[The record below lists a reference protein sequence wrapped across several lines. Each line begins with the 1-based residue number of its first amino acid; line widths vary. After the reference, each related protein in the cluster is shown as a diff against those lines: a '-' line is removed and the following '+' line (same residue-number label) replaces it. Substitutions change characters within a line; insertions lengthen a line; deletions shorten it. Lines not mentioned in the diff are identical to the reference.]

1 MLASEQGNGVLWHHS
16 ASTLNAATPRD
27 AAASFRKSERNVR
40 LALALSRRNH
50 SRRQKIRRWQAWRNG
65 VVATK
70 LGAVE
75 RRRKIG
81 LAAGGAALLA
91 IGLWAAAGE
100 RVQSGVVGDAIAL
113 IGEARTGRVTL
124 DLPKAI
130 ANVRVREA
138 RLPGRPI
145 VLIDAGHGGRDPGAP
160 GVSGNTREK
169 DLTLAM
175 ARELADLLEQRGR
188 VRVALTR
195 EKDEYLTLEQRAGI
209 ARHLQA
215 GLFLSLHMDSAP
227 NPLAKGATIYS
238 LSDVASSAEA
248 ARFAEA
254 ENGADG
260 ALSSEADDSV
270 RALLADVALRE
281 QMEAS
286 AGLAERLLRRA
297 AGRVELRPRPHQF
310 AAFHVLRRAETPAVL
325 VEAGYISNAE
335 DEAMLMTRE
344 GRAPLVLA
352 LAQSIEADMALRA
365 R

>member
-1 MLASEQGNGVLWHHS
+1 M
-16 ASTLNAATPRD
+16 
-27 AAASFRKSERNVR
+27 
-40 LALALSRRNH
+40 
-50 SRRQKIRRWQAWRNG
+50 
-65 VVATK
+65 
-70 LGAVE
+70 E
-75 RRRKIG
+75 RRTIIG
-81 LAAGGAALLA
+81 LAVGGAVLLA
-91 IGLWAAAGE
+91 VGALA
-100 RVQSGVVGDAIAL
+100 SGVWRGRTDVIGDAAVF
-113 IGEARTGRVTL
+113 IGEARTGRLTF
-124 DLPKAI
+124 DLPDA
-130 ANVRVREA
+130 VSDVHVREA

-145 VLIDAGHGGRDPGAP
+145 VLIDPGHGGRDPGAP
-160 GVSGNTREK
+160 GVSGTTREK

-175 ARELADLLEQRGR
+175 ARELADLLEERGR

-195 EKDEYLTLEQRAGI
+195 EDDKYLTLEQRAGI
-209 ARHLQA
+209 ARRLQA
-215 GLFLSLHMDSAP
+215 SLFLSVHMDSAP
-227 NPLAKGATIYS
+227 NPLAKGTTIYS
-238 LSDVASSAEA
+238 LSDVASSEEA
-248 ARFAEA
+248 ARFAQA

-286 AGLAERLLRRA
+286 AGLAQRLLRRA

-335 DEAMLMTRE
+335 DEAALMSKE

-352 LAQSIEADMALRA
+352 LAQAVEADLATRGA

>member
-1 MLASEQGNGVLWHHS
+1 M
-16 ASTLNAATPRD
+16 
-27 AAASFRKSERNVR
+27 
-40 LALALSRRNH
+40 
-50 SRRQKIRRWQAWRNG
+50 
-65 VVATK
+65 
-70 LGAVE
+70 E

-81 LAAGGAALLA
+81 LAVGAAVLVA
-91 IGLWAAAGE
+91 VGLVAAGVW
-100 RVQSGVVGDAIAL
+100 RTDKGVVADAIAL
-113 IGEARTGRVTL
+113 IGEARTGRLTL
-124 DLPKAI
+124 DLPDAV
-130 ANVRVREA
+130 ADVRVREA

-145 VLIDAGHGGRDPGAP
+145 VLIDPGHGGRDPGAP
-160 GVSGNTREK
+160 GVSGTTREK
-169 DLTLAM
+169 DLTLVM

-195 EKDEYLTLEQRAGI
+195 EEDEYLTLEQRAGI
-209 ARHLQA
+209 ARRLQA
-215 GLFLSLHMDSAP
+215 SLFLSLHMDSAP

-248 ARFAEA
+248 ARFAQA
-254 ENGADG
+254 ENDAGG
-260 ALSSEADDSV
+260 ALSSEPDDSV

-325 VEAGYISNAE
+325 VEAGYISNAD
-335 DEAMLMTRE
+335 DEAMLITKE

-352 LAQSIEADMALRA
+352 LAQAVEADLATRT
-365 R
+365 RR

>member
-1 MLASEQGNGVLWHHS
+1 MG
-16 ASTLNAATPRD
+16 
-27 AAASFRKSERNVR
+27 
-40 LALALSRRNH
+40 
-50 SRRQKIRRWQAWRNG
+50 
-65 VVATK
+65 
-70 LGAVE
+70 GAV
-75 RRRKIG
+75 
-81 LAAGGAALLA
+81 LVAVALLTVAALRGQTGT
-91 IGLWAAAGE
+91 I
-100 RVQSGVVGDAIAL
+100 GDAIAL
-113 IGEARTGRVTL
+113 IGEARTGHVTL
-124 DLPKAI
+124 KMPEAVAD
-130 ANVRVREA
+130 VRVREA
-138 RLPGRPI
+138 RVPGRPI
-145 VLIDAGHGGRDPGAP
+145 VLIDPGHGGRDPGAP
-160 GVSGNTREK
+160 GVSGTSQEK
-169 DLTLAM
+169 QLTLEM
-175 ARELADLLEQRGR
+175 AKELADVLEQRGR

-195 EKDEYLTLEQRAGI
+195 EDDRYLTLEQRAGI
-209 ARHLQA
+209 ARRLGA

-227 NPLAKGATIYS
+227 NPLARGATIYS

-254 ENGADG
+254 ENGSDG

-335 DEAMLMTRE
+335 DEAKLVTKE

-352 LAQSIEADMALRA
+352 LAQAVEADMATRNN

>member
-1 MLASEQGNGVLWHHS
+1 ML
-16 ASTLNAATPRD
+16 
-27 AAASFRKSERNVR
+27 
-40 LALALSRRNH
+40 
-50 SRRQKIRRWQAWRNG
+50 
-65 VVATK
+65 VA
-70 LGAVE
+70 V
-75 RRRKIG
+75 
-81 LAAGGAALLA
+81 ALLA
-91 IGLWAAAGE
+91 ITAFRGRTGPI
-100 RVQSGVVGDAIAL
+100 QDATAL
-113 IGEARTGRVTL
+113 VGEARSGQLTL
-124 DLPKAI
+124 EMPEAVAD
-130 ANVRVREA
+130 VRVREA
-138 RLPGRPI
+138 RVPGRPI
-145 VLIDAGHGGRDPGAP
+145 VLIDPGHGGRDPGAP
-160 GVSGNTREK
+160 GVSGNSQEK
-169 DLTLAM
+169 QLTLEM
-175 ARELADLLEQRGR
+175 ARELANVLEQRGR

-195 EKDEYLTLEQRAGI
+195 EDDRYLTLEQRAGI
-209 ARHLQA
+209 ARRLQA

-254 ENGADG
+254 ENGSDG
-260 ALSSEADDSV
+260 ALSSEEDDSV

-335 DEAMLMTRE
+335 DEAKLITKE

-352 LAQSIEADMALRA
+352 LAQAVEADMATRA
-365 R
+365 QR

>member
-1 MLASEQGNGVLWHHS
+1 M
-16 ASTLNAATPRD
+16 D
-27 AAASFRKSERNVR
+27 
-40 LALALSRRNH
+40 
-50 SRRQKIRRWQAWRNG
+50 
-65 VVATK
+65 
-70 LGAVE
+70 

-81 LAAGGAALLA
+81 LAVGGAALFTIALLA
-91 IGLWAAAGE
+91 YAAS
-100 RVQSGVVGDAIAL
+100 RSQTSIVDDAVAL

-124 DLPKAI
+124 DLAD
-130 ANVRVREA
+130 AVADVRVREA

-145 VLIDAGHGGRDPGAP
+145 ILIDPGHGGRDPGAP
-160 GVSGNTREK
+160 GVSGTSAEK
-169 DLTLAM
+169 DLTLATAM
-175 ARELADLLEQRGR
+175 ELADLLESRGR

-195 EKDEYLTLEQRAGI
+195 ENDRYLTLEQRAGI

-215 GLFLSLHMDSAP
+215 SLFLSLHMDSAP
-227 NPLAKGATIYS
+227 NPLARGATVYS
-238 LSDVASSAEA
+238 LSDVASSQEA

-254 ENGADG
+254 ENSRDG
-260 ALSSEADDSV
+260 TLSSEPDNSV

-335 DEAMLMTRE
+335 DEAMLITKE

-352 LAQSIEADMALRA
+352 LAQAVEADAAIRA
-365 R
+365 SR